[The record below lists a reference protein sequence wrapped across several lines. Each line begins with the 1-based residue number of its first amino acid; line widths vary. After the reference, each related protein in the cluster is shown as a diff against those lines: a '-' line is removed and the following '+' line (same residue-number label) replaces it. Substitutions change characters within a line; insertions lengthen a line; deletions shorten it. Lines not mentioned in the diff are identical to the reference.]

1 MCEARIREFIFEGSH
16 PETFPTHT
24 SASRITS
31 LDHEVADDTV
41 EYDAIIVSLLYE
53 SDEVLD
59 CLRCC
64 FWKEFEYDI
73 TMIRRKLYFWIG
85 HRKRVIEK
93 RTEKIDGRK
102 YSKTRSSRQKNFF
115 ERNLLIV

>member
-1 MCEARIREFIFEGSH
+1 MCEARIRELIFEGSH

-41 EYDAIIVSLLYE
+41 EYDTIIVSLLYE
-53 SDEVLD
+53 SDEVLH

-64 FWKEFEYDI
+64 FWKEFEGDS
-73 TMIRRKLYFWIG
+73 TMIGGKEDFWI
-85 HRKRVIEK
+85 HIE
-93 RTEKIDGRK
+93 D
-102 YSKTRSSRQKNFF
+102 Y
-115 ERNLLIV
+115 